1 MPIFL
6 CYYLILYN
14 LLNNFIIFLN
24 NLQFSVIIS
33 IEYNYILKYDLISF
47 NSWIQHIDLMLYDK
61 NFDWDLL
68 RYLLNYK

>member
-61 NFDWDLL
+61 NFD
-68 RYLLNYK
+68 

>member
-24 NLQFSVIIS
+24 NLQFSIIIS

-61 NFDWDLL
+61 NFD
-68 RYLLNYK
+68 